1 MEYQIQCTAT
11 AAQEQELLNLGLQ
24 LLLLVSAVQTR
35 DKKRIYIIYDM
46 SFIYDKLKLYKQ
58 WDNDNNKL
66 QATVH
71 LFVTTATIS
80 ADEVCINRKEHFG
93 LINFLDT
100 LCRETIVVYLI
111 KSRLET
117 NSWH

>member
-1 MEYQIQCTAT
+1 MHCYCCTRART
-11 AAQEQELLNLGLQ
+11 AQFGTTTIALSLSGSDKRQEANL
-24 LLLLVSAVQTR
+24 
-35 DKKRIYIIYDM
+35 Y
-46 SFIYDKLKLYKQ
+46 YDKLKLYKQ
-58 WDNDNNKL
+58 WHNDNNKL

-80 ADEVCINRKEHFG
+80 ADAATISADEVCINRNEPFG

-100 LCRETIVVYLI
+100 LCRENIVVYLI